1 MSQSQ
6 TIPTQPEA
14 RERRGKSAGES
25 NHIEMFWVPRSN
37 RSSRGSLSNPDFGFP
52 RNTWPE
58 IEWSH
63 RNDRMSRKCCLGSAQ
78 GVALCSGLPD
88 SRDPK
93 SAMATSHSHKQYI
106 EVFGAGTG
114 LADPG
119 LLGGKG
125 ASLCRLV
132 NLGHRVPHGFV
143 ITRDAFQIAL
153 HEMGLGSALRTLDS
167 LLAGSKDMIAAGE
180 EVRQSILSRRIPSQ
194 VLEPIMQ
201 TVDALRL
208 WESPNEGVI
217 IRSSATI
224 EDGSAHSFAGIF
236 ESIPISAPEEFE
248 PTVREIWA
256 SVFSPRAL
264 TYFREIGVRET
275 PAMAVVVQR
284 FLRAERSG
292 VMFTRFAGPDGRLC
306 VLVEHVEGDCEKLVK
321 GEVTPER
328 LWLNEAED
336 IPESL
341 EGPLRPVY
349 ARQLV
354 QVAKRLEES
363 FGAPQDVEWV
373 IYDDA
378 LHIVQS
384 RPITAAFSDNASA
397 GPESSLTTPAILT
410 GVPASGG
417 TGSGPV
423 HLVFNIE
430 QALQLPSGSV
440 LVTPMTNPDMVV
452 AMRNS
457 AAIVTDVGGIICHAG
472 IVSRELGLPCVV
484 GTETATTT
492 LVGGEVITVNGSI
505 GRIYRGRIETE
516 GGAKSSEAV
525 QWSDIWSAWTEA
537 TKERPDLVPIVSTA
551 EALKAM
557 PSVVTSVVLVPD
569 LDLRTNRHGLWN
581 DLEAQPAN
589 VRQSALDN
597 YILMVAEIVS
607 DRANSK
613 LYLLPSGSLPRYE
626 FGEAIARVANPAVA
640 LYDNDRAAFPLVF
653 DPGVAWPDG
662 SAAVPLGSASAIHL
676 GAATTRRK
684 IGGMDEAESAALDTI
699 KFFGHKP
706 GTKVT
711 TMPAHESRATWWAL
725 LPEYARFH
733 KEYATGATTG
743 DFEWLEVRPEL
754 VISALLKSLVQPGFE
769 MVPRVLGFRNIP
781 PLHIKWVKCRYH
793 FRSDTFALVWQSI
806 VRATWN
812 EAFMAD
818 YLRQIRASYDRL
830 AEVLL
835 LFPTTDAELSAIPG
849 DQMVA
854 LITSWWPRW
863 VEFFALCWFI
873 QAQGDDILFPFVVET
888 VNHNMSLAGSPPAD
902 RAWPGPAAFIAPTTP
917 VLSGAYMAD
926 VARLREALLAGGLRT
941 REEAELAL
949 DSGQHL
955 AIAQNLAEHLRK
967 WHWMR
972 DRDLLFE
979 PWDTRG
985 RVIETALK
993 TDPHAVMP
1001 YELNLRRNILA
1012 LSFHFDLAHSSG
1024 RALGLN
1030 HAARFVHDL
1039 NVERENHHVLWLKY
1053 SYPLRQLAVE
1063 IERRLIAAGSLEK
1076 GDVFFLQA
1084 PELIEAARNLPAP
1097 LTPDL
1102 VSKVKNRRRGYL
1114 IEARLV
1120 GLDAEPAASEDDY
1133 Y

>member
-1 MSQSQ
+1 MMSH
-6 TIPTQPEA
+6 T
-14 RERRGKSAGES
+14 
-25 NHIEMFWVPRSN
+25 
-37 RSSRGSLSNPDFGFP
+37 
-52 RNTWPE
+52 
-58 IEWSH
+58 
-63 RNDRMSRKCCLGSAQ
+63 
-78 GVALCSGLPD
+78 
-88 SRDPK
+88 
-93 SAMATSHSHKQYI
+93 QYI
-106 EVFGAGTG
+106 EVLGAGAAT
-114 LADPG
+114 DPG

-132 NLGHRVPHGFV
+132 NLGHRVPAGFV
-143 ITRDAFQIAL
+143 ITREAFQSAL
-153 HEMGLGSALRTLDS
+153 QNMGLAPALETLDS
-167 LLAGSKDMIAAGE
+167 LLAGSKDTIATGKQI
-180 EVRQSILSRRIPSQ
+180 RQSILSRRIPLQ
-194 VLEPIMQ
+194 ILEPIMQ
-201 TVDALRL
+201 TIGALRL
-208 WESPNEGVI
+208 WEPPSEGVI
-217 IRSSATI
+217 VRSSATI

-236 ESIPISAPEEFE
+236 ESIPISSPEEFE

-264 TYFREIGVRET
+264 TYFREIAVREL

-292 VMFTRFAGPDGRLC
+292 VMFTRFAGPDGRSC
-306 VLVEHVEGDCEKLVK
+306 ILVEHVEGDCEKLVK

-336 IPESL
+336 VPQSL
-341 EGPLRPVY
+341 EGPLRPEH
-349 ARQLV
+349 ARGLAQL
-354 QVAKRLEES
+354 AKRLEES
-363 FGAPQDVEWV
+363 FGMPQDVEWV

-384 RPITAAFSDNASA
+384 RPITAVFSGDASA
-397 GPESSLTTPAILT
+397 GPASSFSSYAILT
-410 GVPASGG
+410 GVPASSGI
-417 TGSGPV
+417 GSGPV

-430 QALQLPSGSV
+430 QALQLQSGSV

-484 GTETATTT
+484 GTETATAT
-492 LVGGEVITVNGSI
+492 LMAGELITVNGSI
-505 GRIYRGRIETE
+505 GRIYRGRIEPE
-516 GGAKSSEAV
+516 DVAKPFGQV
-525 QWSDIWSAWTEA
+525 QWSDIWSAWTE
-537 TKERPDLVPIVSTA
+537 TTRDRPGIMPIVSTA
-551 EALKAM
+551 EALKTM
-557 PSVVTSVVLVPD
+557 PSGLTSVVLVPD
-569 LDLRTNRHGLWN
+569 LDLRTNTQGLWN

-589 VRQSALDN
+589 ARRAALDN
-597 YILMVAEIVS
+597 YVTLVAGIVS
-607 DRANSK
+607 ERANSK
-613 LYLLPSGSLPRYE
+613 LYLLPLGSLPRHE
-626 FGEAIARVANPAVA
+626 LGEAIARIANPAVA
-640 LYDNDRAAFPLVF
+640 LYDNDSAVFPLVF
-653 DPGVAWPDG
+653 NPGPAWPDG
-662 SAAVPLGSASAIHL
+662 SAAVPLGCASARRT
-676 GAATTRRK
+676 GAVTPRQT
-684 IGGMDEAESAALDTI
+684 IGGMDKAEATALDTI

-706 GTKVT
+706 GTKIT
-711 TMPAHESRATWWAL
+711 IMPAPESRARWWAL

-733 KEYATGATTG
+733 QEFATAATTG
-743 DFEWLEVRPEL
+743 EFEWLEVRPEL

-769 MVPRVLGFRNIP
+769 MVPRVLGFRNVP

-806 VRATWN
+806 VRATWK

-818 YLRQIRASYDRL
+818 LMRRVRASYDRL
-830 AEVLL
+830 AEVLI
-835 LFPTTDAELSAIPG
+835 LFPTTDAELNAISR

-873 QAQGDDILFPFVVET
+873 QAQGDDILFPFIDET
-888 VNHNMSLAGSPPAD
+888 VNHNLSYIGSSPAD
-902 RAWPGPAAFIAPTTP
+902 RMWPGPADFIAPTTP

-926 VARLREALLAGGLRT
+926 VARLREALLATGLRT
-941 REEAELAL
+941 SEEAESAL
-949 DSGQHL
+949 DAGQHP
-955 AIAQNLAEHLRK
+955 AIAQDLDEHLRK

-979 PWDTRG
+979 PWDTRS

-1001 YELNLRRNILA
+1001 YERNLQRNMLA

-1024 RALGLN
+1024 RALALN

-1039 NVERENHHVLWLKY
+1039 NVERENHHVLWLRY

-1063 IERRLIAAGSLEK
+1063 IERRLIAAGSLDK

-1097 LTPDL
+1097 LPPDL
-1102 VSKVKNRRRGYL
+1102 VSKVKNRRKGYL
-1114 IEARLV
+1114 IEARLI
-1120 GLDAEPAASEDDY
+1120 GPDAEPALPEDDY

>member
-1 MSQSQ
+1 MGDM
-6 TIPTQPEA
+6 
-14 RERRGKSAGES
+14 R
-25 NHIEMFWVPRSN
+25 
-37 RSSRGSLSNPDFGFP
+37 
-52 RNTWPE
+52 
-58 IEWSH
+58 
-63 RNDRMSRKCCLGSAQ
+63 
-78 GVALCSGLPD
+78 
-88 SRDPK
+88 
-93 SAMATSHSHKQYI
+93 YI
-106 EVFGAGTG
+106 EVIGANAT
-114 LADPG
+114 ADPG

-132 NLGHRVPHGFV
+132 SLGHRVPAGFV
-143 ITRDAFQIAL
+143 ITREAFQSGL
-153 HEMGLGSALRTLDS
+153 TEMGLGDSLERLDS
-167 LLAGSKDMIAAGE
+167 FLARGEDTIATGE
-180 EVRQSILSRRIPSQ
+180 QIRQSILSRRIPARI
-194 VLEPIMQ
+194 LAPIME
-201 TVDALRL
+201 TVDALGL
-208 WESPNEGVI
+208 WQPPSEGVI

-236 ESIPISAPEEFE
+236 ESIPISAPDEFE

-264 TYFREIGVRET
+264 TYFREIGVAEL

-292 VMFTRFAGPDGRLC
+292 VMFTRFAGPAGRASI
-306 VLVEHVEGDCEKLVK
+306 LVEHVEGDCEKLVK

-336 IPESL
+336 VPETL
-341 EGPLRPVY
+341 AGPLRPSH
-349 ARQLV
+349 ARALA
-354 QVAKRLEES
+354 QVAKELEQS

-373 IYDDA
+373 IYSND

-384 RPITAAFSDNASA
+384 RPITAAFSDEAIAAPASSFA
-397 GPESSLTTPAILT
+397 NEAILR
-410 GVPASGG
+410 GVPASSG
-417 TGSGPV
+417 TGAGPV

-430 QALQLPSGSV
+430 QALQLQSGSV

-492 LVGGEVITVNGSI
+492 LVGGEVITVNGSS
-505 GRIYRGRIETE
+505 GHIYRGRIEME
-516 GGAKSSEAV
+516 GATKSSTLFD
-525 QWSDIWSAWTEA
+525 WPDIWSAWTEA
-537 TKERPDLVPIVSTA
+537 TKERPELVPVLSTI

-557 PSVVTSVVLVPD
+557 PSGIRNAVLIPD
-569 LDLRTNRHGLWN
+569 IDLRTTAHGLWN
-581 DLEAQPAN
+581 DLEALPVTARKN
-589 VRQSALDN
+589 AFDN
-597 YILMVAEIVS
+597 YVTVIGRIVS
-607 DRANSK
+607 ERESLK
-613 LYLLPSGSLPRYE
+613 LYLLPLGSLPHDELR
-626 FGEAIARVANPAVA
+626 AAVARIANPAVA
-640 LYDNDRAAFPLVF
+640 LYNRADTAFPLVL
-653 DPGVAWPDG
+653 DPGAAWPEG
-662 SAAVPLGSASAIHL
+662 SAAVPLGCASA
-676 GAATTRRK
+676 RRHRALTMPPE
-684 IGGMDEAESAALDTI
+684 IGGMDAAEAAALDTI

-706 GTKVT
+706 GSKHT
-711 TMPAHESRATWWAL
+711 TMPAADSRARWWTV

-733 KEYATGATTG
+733 QEFATAATTG
-743 DFEWLEVRPEL
+743 EFEWLEVRPEL

-769 MVPRVLGFRNIP
+769 MVPRVLGFRDVP

-806 VRATWN
+806 VRATWS
-812 EAFMAD
+812 ETFMSD
-818 YLRQIRASYDRL
+818 LMRRVRASYDQL
-830 AEVLL
+830 AEVLV
-835 LFPTTDAELSAIPG
+835 LFPKTEAEREALSGDA
-849 DQMVA
+849 MVA

-873 QAQGDDILFPFVVET
+873 QAQGDDILFPFIDET
-888 VNHNMSLAGSPPAD
+888 VTHNLSYLSSPPTG
-902 RAWPGPAAFIAPTTP
+902 RAWPGPADFIAPTTP

-926 VARLREALLAGGLRT
+926 VGKLREALFDAGLRT
-941 REEAELAL
+941 REEAEAAL
-949 DSGQHL
+949 DAGQHP
-955 AIAQNLAEHLRK
+955 AIAQQLGEHLQK

-979 PWDTRG
+979 PWDTRA

-993 TDPHAVMP
+993 TEPHAVMP
-1001 YELNLRRNILA
+1001 YERNLQRNLVA
-1012 LSFHFDLAHSSG
+1012 VSFHFDLAHSSG

-1063 IERRLIAAGSLEK
+1063 IERRLIASGSLEQ
-1076 GDVFFLQA
+1076 GDIFFLQA

-1097 LTPDL
+1097 LSSEL
-1102 VSKVKNRRRGYL
+1102 VAKVKNRRRGYL
-1114 IEARLV
+1114 IEARLINS
-1120 GLDAEPAASEDDY
+1120 DAEPALPEDDY

>member
-1 MSQSQ
+1 MSH
-6 TIPTQPEA
+6 T
-14 RERRGKSAGES
+14 
-25 NHIEMFWVPRSN
+25 
-37 RSSRGSLSNPDFGFP
+37 
-52 RNTWPE
+52 
-58 IEWSH
+58 
-63 RNDRMSRKCCLGSAQ
+63 
-78 GVALCSGLPD
+78 
-88 SRDPK
+88 
-93 SAMATSHSHKQYI
+93 QYI
-106 EVFGAGTG
+106 EVLGPGG
-114 LADPG
+114 GADPG

-132 NLGHRVPHGFV
+132 SLGHRVPAGFV
-143 ITRDAFQIAL
+143 ITRDAFQRGL
-153 HEMGLGSALRTLDS
+153 EDMGLASALETLDS
-167 LLAGSKDMIAAGE
+167 LLAGSKDTIAAGDQI
-180 EVRQSILSRRIPSQ
+180 RQSILSRRIPARI
-194 VLEPIMQ
+194 LEPIMQ

-208 WESPNEGVI
+208 WEQPCKGVI
-217 IRSSATI
+217 VRSSATI

-248 PTVREIWA
+248 PTVRQIWA

-264 TYFREIGVRET
+264 SYFREIGVQQV

-292 VMFTRFAGPDGRLC
+292 VMFTRFTGPDGKPAI
-306 VLVEHVEGDCEKLVK
+306 LVEHVEGDCEKLVK

-336 IPESL
+336 VPESL
-341 EGPLRPVY
+341 EGPLGPAQVR
-349 ARQLV
+349 ALA
-354 QVAKRLEES
+354 QVAKELEES

-373 IYDDA
+373 IHDDA

-384 RPITAAFSDNASA
+384 RPVTAAFSGDVSASSA
-397 GPESSLTTPAILT
+397 SSATPGAILS
-410 GVPASGG
+410 GVPASAGA
-417 TGSGPV
+417 GSGPV

-430 QALQLPSGSV
+430 QALQLKSGSV

-452 AMRNS
+452 AMRSS
-457 AAIVTDVGGIICHAG
+457 AAIVTDVGGIICHAA

-484 GTETATTT
+484 GTETATTA
-492 LVGGEVITVNGSI
+492 LPAGELITVNGST
-505 GRIYRGRIETE
+505 GRIYRGRVETE
-516 GGAKSSEAV
+516 SGAKPSGPV
-525 QWSDIWSAWTEA
+525 QWSGVWSSWTEA
-537 TKERPDLVPIVSTA
+537 TKGRPELVPIVSTA

-557 PSVVTSVVLVPD
+557 PSGVTSVLLVPD
-569 LDLRTNRHGLWN
+569 LDLRANRHGLWN
-581 DLEAQPAN
+581 DLEAQPVNA
-589 VRQSALDN
+589 RQVALDN
-597 YILMVAEIVS
+597 YITIVSGIVAE
-607 DRANSK
+607 RANLK
-613 LYLLPSGSLPRYE
+613 LYLLPLGSLSRHE
-626 FGEAIARVANPAVA
+626 MGEAIGRIANPAVA
-640 LYDNDRAAFPLVF
+640 LYDSDRADFALVF
-653 DPGVAWPDG
+653 DPAVAWPHG
-662 SAAVPLGSASAIHL
+662 PAAVPLGSASAIRA
-676 GAATTRRK
+676 GAATARQK
-684 IGGMDEAESAALDTI
+684 IGGMNEAESAALDTI

-706 GTKVT
+706 GTKIT
-711 TMPAHESRATWWAL
+711 TMPAPQSRARWWAV

-733 KEYATGATTG
+733 QEFATVATTG

-769 MVPRVLGFRNIP
+769 MVPRVLGFRNVP

-793 FRSDTFALVWQSI
+793 FRSDSFALVWQSI

-818 YLRQIRASYDRL
+818 LMRQVRASYDRL
-830 AEVLL
+830 AEVLI
-835 LFPTTDAELSAIPG
+835 LFPTTDAELNAISG
-849 DQMVA
+849 DRMVA

-873 QAQGDDILFPFVVET
+873 QAQGDDILFPFIDET
-888 VNHNMSLAGSPPAD
+888 VNHNLSYVGSPPANQV
-902 RAWPGPAAFIAPTTP
+902 WPGPADFIAPTTP

-926 VARLREALLAGGLRT
+926 VARLREALLAAGLRT
-941 REEAELAL
+941 KEEAEFAL
-949 DSGQHL
+949 DAGLHP
-955 AIAQNLAEHLRK
+955 AIAQNLAEHLQK

-979 PWDTRG
+979 PWDTRA

-993 TDPHAVMP
+993 TEPHAVMP
-1001 YELNLRRNILA
+1001 YELNRQRNMLA

-1039 NVERENHHVLWLKY
+1039 NVERENHHLLWLKY
-1053 SYPLRQLAVE
+1053 SYPLRRLVVE
-1063 IERRLIAAGSLEK
+1063 MERRLIASGSLEK

-1097 LTPDL
+1097 LPPDL
-1102 VSKVKNRRRGYL
+1102 VSKVTNRRRGFL

-1120 GLDAEPAASEDDY
+1120 GPEVGPALPEDDY

>member
-1 MSQSQ
+1 
-6 TIPTQPEA
+6 
-14 RERRGKSAGES
+14 
-25 NHIEMFWVPRSN
+25 
-37 RSSRGSLSNPDFGFP
+37 
-52 RNTWPE
+52 
-58 IEWSH
+58 
-63 RNDRMSRKCCLGSAQ
+63 MSR
-78 GVALCSGLPD
+78 
-88 SRDPK
+88 
-93 SAMATSHSHKQYI
+93 TQYI
-106 EVFGAGTG
+106 EVLGESAGI
-114 LADPG
+114 ADPD

-132 NLGHRVPHGFV
+132 NLGHRVPPGFV
-143 ITRDAFQIAL
+143 ITRDAFKSGL
-153 HEMGLGSALRTLDS
+153 EEMGLASAIAALDS
-167 LLAGSKDMIAAGE
+167 LLPGSEDMTGAAE
-180 EVRQSILSRRIPSQ
+180 RITQSILSSRIPSRI
-194 VLEPIMQ
+194 LKPIREA
-201 TVDALRL
+201 VDALRL
-208 WESPNEGVI
+208 WEQPCEGVI

-236 ESIPISAPEEFE
+236 ESIPIGTPEEFE
-248 PTVREIWA
+248 PTIREIWT

-292 VMFTRFAGPDGRLC
+292 VMFTRFTGPDGRQSI
-306 VLVEHVEGDCEKLVK
+306 LVEHVEGDCEKLVK

-328 LWLNEAED
+328 LWLNETRD

-354 QVAKRLEES
+354 QVAKQLEES
-363 FGAPQDVEWV
+363 FGSPQDVEWV
-373 IYDDA
+373 VYDDA
-378 LHIVQS
+378 LHLVQS
-384 RPITAAFSDNASA
+384 RPITAAFSGNASV
-397 GPESSLTTPAILT
+397 GPDSSLAVPPILT
-410 GVPASGG
+410 GVPASSGI
-417 TGSGPV
+417 GSGPV
-423 HLVFNIE
+423 HLVYNIE
-430 QALQLPSGSV
+430 QALQLESGSV

-492 LVGGEVITVNGSI
+492 LTAGELITVDGSR

-516 GGAKSSEAV
+516 NRAEPLKPVE
-525 QWSDIWSAWTEA
+525 WSAIWSAWTES
-537 TKERPDLVPIVSTA
+537 TKERPDLVPVVSTA
-551 EALKAM
+551 EALNAM
-557 PSVVTSVVLVPD
+557 PLDLTSVVLVPD
-569 LDLRTNRHGLWN
+569 LDLRTTVEGRWN
-581 DLEAQPAN
+581 DLEALPPDA
-589 VRQSALDN
+589 RKSALDK
-597 YILMVAEIVS
+597 YVAGISGIATE
-607 DRANSK
+607 RPNSRF
-613 LYLLPSGSLPRYE
+613 YLSPLGGLPLHE
-626 FGEAIARVANPAVA
+626 FSRAIAHIANPAVV
-640 LYDNDRAAFPLVF
+640 LYDKDSSALPLVM
-653 DPGVAWPDG
+653 DLGKAWPDG
-662 SAAVPLGSASAIHL
+662 PAAVPLGFASAIRNRT
-676 GAATTRRK
+676 APVPPI
-684 IGGMDEAESAALDTI
+684 IGRMDEAEAAALDTI

-706 GTKVT
+706 GSQIA
-711 TMPAHESRATWWAL
+711 TMPALQSRAKWWAL
-725 LPEYARFH
+725 LPEYQRFH
-733 KEYATGATTG
+733 QEFATATTTG

-769 MVPRVLGFRNIP
+769 MVPRVLGFRNVP
-781 PLHIKWVKCRYH
+781 PLHIKWMKCRYH

-818 YLRQIRASYDRL
+818 MMRKVQASYDRL
-830 AEVLL
+830 AEVLI
-835 LFPTTDAELSAIPG
+835 LFPKTDAELSALSGNQI
-849 DQMVA
+849 VA

-888 VNHNMSLAGSPPAD
+888 VDHNLLLAGQPPAD
-902 RAWPGPAAFIAPTTP
+902 QVWPGPADFIAPTTP

-926 VARLREALLAGGLRT
+926 VAKLREALLAASLHT
-941 REEAELAL
+941 RDKAESAL
-949 DSGQHL
+949 DAGQHSG
-955 AIAQNLAEHLRK
+955 IAQNVAEHLRK

-993 TDPHAVMP
+993 TDPHAAMP
-1001 YELNLRRNILA
+1001 YENNLRRNLFA
-1012 LSFHFDLAHSSG
+1012 LSFHFDLAHQSG

-1030 HAARFVHDL
+1030 HAARFLHDL

-1063 IERRLIAAGSLEK
+1063 IERRLISTGNLEK
-1076 GDVFFLQA
+1076 GDIFFLQA
-1084 PELIEAARNLPAP
+1084 PELIEAARNLPALLP
-1097 LTPDL
+1097 PDL

-1114 IEARLV
+1114 IEARLI
-1120 GLDAEPAASEDDY
+1120 GQEAEPAALEDDY

>member
-1 MSQSQ
+1 MATPLSQ
-6 TIPTQPEA
+6 TQYVE
-14 RERRGKSAGES
+14 
-25 NHIEMFWVPRSN
+25 V
-37 RSSRGSLSNPDFGFP
+37 L
-52 RNTWPE
+52 
-58 IEWSH
+58 
-63 RNDRMSRKCCLGSAQ
+63 Q
-78 GVALCSGLPD
+78 G
-88 SRDPK
+88 
-93 SAMATSHSHKQYI
+93 
-106 EVFGAGTG
+106 GA
-114 LADPG
+114 ADPS

-132 NLGHRVPHGFV
+132 GLGHRVPPGFV
-143 ITRDAFQIAL
+143 ITRDAFQSAL
-153 HEMGLGSALRTLDS
+153 EEMGLASALETLGS
-167 LLAGSKDMIAAGE
+167 LLAGAKDTTTAGE
-180 EVRQSILSRRIPSQ
+180 QIRQSILSRRISSRILQ
-194 VLEPIMQ
+194 PIME

-208 WESPNEGVI
+208 WEPPSEGVI

-236 ESIPISAPEEFE
+236 ESIPITTPDEFE

-264 TYFREIGVRET
+264 TYFREIGVHEV

-292 VMFTRFAGPDGRLC
+292 VMFTRFAGPDGTPSI
-306 VLVEHVEGDCEKLVK
+306 LVEHVEGDCEKLVK
-321 GEVTPER
+321 GEITPDR
-328 LWLNEAED
+328 LWLNGAED

-341 EGPLRPVY
+341 EGPLRPVH
-349 ARQLV
+349 ARALA
-354 QVAKRLEES
+354 QVAKQLEES
-363 FGAPQDVEWV
+363 FGSPQDVEWV
-373 IYDDA
+373 VYGDV

-384 RPITAAFSDNASA
+384 RPITAAFSESTSA
-397 GPESSLTTPAILT
+397 GAESSVTTAPILT
-410 GVPASGG
+410 GVPASSG
-417 TGSGPV
+417 TGSGQV

-492 LVGGEVITVNGSI
+492 LVAGELVTVNGSI

-516 GGAKSSEAV
+516 GAKPLGTV
-525 QWSDIWSAWTEA
+525 QWSDIWSAWTE
-537 TKERPDLVPIVSTA
+537 TTRERLDLVPIVSTA
-551 EALKAM
+551 AALKAM
-557 PSVVTSVVLVPD
+557 PSRVTSVVLVPD
-569 LDLRTNRHGLWN
+569 IDLRTNTQGLWN
-581 DLEAQPAN
+581 DLEAQPADA
-589 VRQSALDN
+589 RKAAFDN
-597 YILMVAEIVS
+597 YITEVIGIISE
-607 DRANSK
+607 RANSK
-613 LYLLPSGSLPRYE
+613 LYLYSLGSLPRRE
-626 FGEAIARVANPAVA
+626 LSEAIARIANPAVA
-640 LYDNDRAAFPLVF
+640 LYDNDCPAFPLVF
-653 DPGVAWPDG
+653 NPGVAWPDG
-662 SAAVPLGSASAIHL
+662 SAAVPLGYASAIRT
-676 GAATTRRK
+676 GAATRRQE
-684 IGGMDEAESAALDTI
+684 IGGIDEAKSAALDTI

-706 GTKVT
+706 GTKIT
-711 TMPAHESRATWWAL
+711 TMPAPESRTTWWAL

-733 KEYATGATTG
+733 QEFATAATTG
-743 DFEWLEVRPEL
+743 EFEWLEVRPEL

-769 MVPRVLGFRNIP
+769 MVPRVLGFRNVP

-812 EAFMAD
+812 EAFMAE
-818 YLRQIRASYDRL
+818 LMRQVRASYDRL
-830 AEVLL
+830 AEVLI
-835 LFPTTDAELSAIPG
+835 LFPTTDAELNAISG

-873 QAQGDDILFPFVVET
+873 QAQGDDILFPFIDET
-888 VNHNMSLAGSPPAD
+888 VNHNLGYVGSPPAA
-902 RAWPGPAAFIAPTTP
+902 RVWPGPADFIAPTTP
-917 VLSGAYMAD
+917 VLSGAYMAN
-926 VARLREALLAGGLRT
+926 VAGLREALLATGLRT
-941 REEAELAL
+941 REEAESAL
-949 DSGQHL
+949 DAGQYP

-1012 LSFHFDLAHSSG
+1012 LSFHFDLAQSSG

-1030 HAARFVHDL
+1030 HAARFLHDL

-1063 IERRLIAAGSLEK
+1063 IERRLIASGSLDK

-1097 LTPDL
+1097 LSPDL

-1120 GLDAEPAASEDDY
+1120 GSDTEPAVPEDDY